1 MKIVFSSFDWMEA
14 QAVAGLLEGS
24 GLKAVIWGAEAA
36 RMNISFGQG
45 GGVKVAVPDDQLS
58 DALALV
64 EDYRRTRASGAR
76 SSS

>member
-24 GLKAVIWGAEAA
+24 GLKPIIWGAEAA

-45 GGVKVAVPDDQLS
+45 ADVKVAVPDDQLS
-58 DALALV
+58 DALVLV
-64 EDYRRTRASGAR
+64 GDYRRTRGSGAR
-76 SSS
+76 P